1 MSEINKI
8 LGFVGLIF
16 LLTYPFQ
23 LHSQEGE
30 ERVGQAG
37 AFELLI
43 NPWARSSGLS
53 GANTASVRGIESV
66 YLNVAGLTGTNKTE
80 IMFSNASWFG
90 DISIN
95 SFGVA
100 QKVGDT
106 GVMGISFM
114 SLDFGDIMITT
125 EDNPNGGV
133 GTYSPQF
140 MNLAVSYAK
149 KFTNRISG
157 GFSVKLISESVAN
170 LSANGFAFDTGI
182 HYETGSRNQAK
193 FGITLKN
200 IGPGMAFN
208 GDGDDVTLNGSN
220 GYDQT
225 YEIRSADF
233 DLPSLL
239 NIGGSYDF
247 LIESDHR
254 ITVSGNFTSNS
265 FSKDQLLFGTEYGYK
280 SYLMLRM
287 GYSYEKG
294 ILNDFDEGRTTAFT
308 GFSTGF
314 SVEIPV
320 SEEGSSFGLDY
331 SFRPANPLSSVHTI
345 GARIDL

>member
-1 MSEINKI
+1 
-8 LGFVGLIF
+8 
-16 LLTYPFQ
+16 
-23 LHSQEGE
+23 
-30 ERVGQAG
+30 
-37 AFELLI
+37 
-43 NPWARSSGLS
+43 
-53 GANTASVRGIESV
+53 
-66 YLNVAGLTGTNKTE
+66 
-80 IMFSNASWFG
+80 MFSSAAWFG

-125 EDNPNGGV
+125 EENPNGGV

-140 MNLAVSYAK
+140 MNLALSYAK

-157 GFSVKLISESVAN
+157 GFTVKLISESVSN

-225 YEIRSADF
+225 YEIRSAEF

-247 LIESDHR
+247 LFSTDHR
-254 ITVSGNFTSNS
+254 LTVSGNFTSNS
-265 FSKDQLLFGTEYGYK
+265 FSKDQILFGTEYGYK
-280 SYLMLRM
+280 TFLMLRM

-294 ILNDFDEGRTTAFT
+294 IFNDFDNGRTTAFT

-314 SVEIPV
+314 SFEIPV
-320 SEEGSSFGLDY
+320 SENGSSFGLDY
-331 SFRPANPLSSVHTI
+331 SFRPA
-345 GARIDL
+345 